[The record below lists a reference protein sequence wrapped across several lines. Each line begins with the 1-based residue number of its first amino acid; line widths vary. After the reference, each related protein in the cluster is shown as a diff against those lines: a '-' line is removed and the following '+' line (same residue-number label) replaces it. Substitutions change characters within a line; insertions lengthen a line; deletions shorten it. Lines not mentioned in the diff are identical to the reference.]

1 MKRLY
6 YRFTLRWSRVDFI
19 GTNMAVWEIGGG
31 IIGYALGYVLLQ
43 VKKK

>member
-1 MKRLY
+1 
-6 YRFTLRWSRVDFI
+6 
-19 GTNMAVWEIGGG
+19 MAVWEIGGG

>member
-1 MKRLY
+1 M
-6 YRFTLRWSRVDFI
+6 
-19 GTNMAVWEIGGG
+19 GVWEIGGG